1 MIGLLRIN
9 LGILLWRK
17 LGVVLGYIHLPGVVI
32 CHWQYSHPSTLHT
45 YWEEGWQDSSWFL
58 GLRIIECR
66 NSSDIL
72 EYRQKTSHLLLPIIC
87 KSGLDISRYLKL
99 ATILSLL
106 DHLSHLHHHSLTG
119 PFKASF
125 LLSRKHAPFQCVIN
139 RRPSFLQHLAGCHNC
154 LTRCRIQMFLKPQVC
169 EEYGHRTR
177 EHQSLRIQVCLTSVS
192 SELTRTGVTH
202 SQTHP
207 TKTKLSKIIS

>member
-1 MIGLLRIN
+1 VLYGFILRSTKDCNLAAHAFIHALFILRRGLTRFQSCFLG
-9 LGILLWRK
+9 LSAGILLIYWNKARVPDRK
-17 LGVVLGYIHLPGVVI
+17 V
-32 CHWQYSHPSTLHT
+32 
-45 YWEEGWQDSSWFL
+45 E
-58 GLRIIECR
+58 
-66 NSSDIL
+66 
-72 EYRQKTSHLLLPIIC
+72 TSHSLLPIIC

-169 EEYGHRTR
+169 EEYGNRTR
-177 EHQSLRIQVCLTSVS
+177 EHQSLADTSMLNF
-192 SELTRTGVTH
+192 SE
-202 SQTHP
+202 Q
-207 TKTKLSKIIS
+207 